1 MAIKEIKKEA
11 VKKVEK
17 EVVKETVSGIKE
29 EMYNQVK
36 AIILSGFKANQTPDA
51 IKSAIFKTG
60 VPFSKLSKLYT
71 IITREEKLV
80 EDPKVV
86 ADSLKKELA
95 TVKLTLKETYG
106 ELSDIADKIS
116 LKVKGAS
123 SSKIISIFKNMF
135 KEKEVE
141 FPRRPAP
148 TRGKMGVINKTLIDV
163 FKANKKATEKD
174 CENALVKVTKTAKNA
189 NDYAKQ
195 YHKMCYALANGLS
208 SLEVLTVF
216 SADNK

>member
-11 VKKVEK
+11 VKEVVK
-17 EVVKETVSGIKE
+17 EVAKETVSGIKE
-29 EMYNQVK
+29 EKYNQVK

-51 IKSAIFKTG
+51 IKSAIFRTG

-95 TVKLTLKETYG
+95 AVKLTLKETYG

-123 SSKIISIFKNMF
+123 SSKIISIFKGMF
-135 KEKEVE
+135 KENEVE

-148 TRGKMGVINKTLIDV
+148 TRGKMGIINKTLIDV
-163 FKANKKATEKD
+163 FKTNSKATEKD
-174 CENALVKVTKTAKNA
+174 CENALVKVTKTPKNA

-195 YHKMCYALANGLS
+195 YHKMCYALANKLS